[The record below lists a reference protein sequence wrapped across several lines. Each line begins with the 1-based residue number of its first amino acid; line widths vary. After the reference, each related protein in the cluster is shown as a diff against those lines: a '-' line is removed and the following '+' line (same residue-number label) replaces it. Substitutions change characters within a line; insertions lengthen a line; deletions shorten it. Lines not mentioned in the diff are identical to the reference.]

1 MMPSAPIPVAP
12 RTPSNAVSRRLPVGL
27 GLLILAASVAVVAHK
42 GGMRSAHATAGD
54 APYVWQLPD
63 GFPVP
68 KVPADNPM
76 TYAKVELGRHLFYDT
91 RLSANGTQSCASCH
105 QPDKAFADSHG
116 RAIGSTGAV
125 HQRGSMSLINVAYL
139 TNYTWANPLMT
150 TLEAQAMVPLFSQT
164 PIELG
169 NTNQYTLMARFA
181 AVPAYRDMF
190 AHAFPSD
197 ADPVTLQNLLRAIA
211 SFERSLI
218 SAGSPY
224 DRYFFGGDDQ
234 ALSDS
239 AKRGNILFFSE
250 KTECNHCHSGFNL
263 VDSTQHAG
271 TKIANTPFNNTALY
285 NLDGNGAYPAPNRGL
300 YEVTHDPADM
310 GRFRAV
316 TLRNIALT
324 APYFHDGSA
333 RTLDDVLD
341 HYARGGRVLVAGPNA
356 GDGAHSPLKSQFV
369 IGFSLSPQERAD
381 LLAFFDALTDPTIA
395 TRAAW
400 MAPPP
405 VR

>member
-1 MMPSAPIPVAP
+1 MLSPAPTPVAP
-12 RTPSNAVSRRLPVGL
+12 RQPPSTLARRLPMGL
-27 GLLILAASVAVVAHK
+27 ATLVVVVTGFLVAQR
-42 GGMRSAHATAGD
+42 GGMRPASAAVSD

-68 KVPADNPM
+68 KVPSDNPM
-76 TYAKVELGRHLFYDT
+76 TYAKVELGRHLFYDK

-105 QPDKAFADSHG
+105 QPDKAFADNHG

-169 NTNQYTLMARFA
+169 NTNQYVLMARFA
-181 AVPAYRDMF
+181 EVPAYREMF
-190 AHAFPSD
+190 AHAFPAD
-197 ADPVTLQNLLRAIA
+197 TDPVTLQNLLRAIA

-224 DRYFFGGDDQ
+224 DQYFFGGDDH

-271 TKIANTPFNNTALY
+271 TKVANTPFNNTALY

-333 RTLDDVLD
+333 QTLDDVLD
-341 HYARGGRVLVAGPNA
+341 HYARGGRAVAAGPNA
-356 GDGAHSPLKSQFV
+356 GDGAHSPIKSQFV

-381 LLAFFDALTDPTIA
+381 LHSFFNALTDPTIA
-395 TRAAW
+395 TRAEW
-400 MAPPP
+400 QAPPP
-405 VR
+405 LH